1 VDITNTN
8 NLVWEGNMKDSI
20 NTEMNKLLDNAITES
35 LAGIQVKAE
44 TGEVRAKLRSEIIS
58 TREAIAR
65 HPAFKQM
72 VDIAIEWFV
81 AQVQPERERL
91 QIAEQRNKD
100 EIAIALK
107 HVDSFEAD
115 YELKKA
121 EFAAADLATKRM
133 QVWAD
138 AIDRVLPLPEGHK
151 NGYTFD
157 QAIRSRG
164 LVMAALAGMT
174 SVGAPI
180 VKEETK

>member
-1 VDITNTN
+1 
-8 NLVWEGNMKDSI
+8 MKDCI
-20 NTEMNKLLDNAITES
+20 NTELIRLLDNAITES

-72 VDIAIEWFV
+72 VDIALEWLV
-81 AQVQPERERL
+81 ARVQPERERL
-91 QIAEQRNKD
+91 QLAEQEHKA
-100 EIAIALK
+100 EIAKALK
-107 HVDSFEAD
+107 HVDGFEAD

-121 EFAAADLATKRM
+121 EFAAADPSTRRM

-138 AIDRVLPLPEGHK
+138 AVDRVLPLPEGHK

-157 QAIRSRG
+157 QVIRSRG

-174 SVGAPI
+174 SVGAPLT
-180 VKEETK
+180 KETT

>member
-1 VDITNTN
+1 
-8 NLVWEGNMKDSI
+8 MKESI
-20 NTEMNKLLDNAITES
+20 NTEMNRLLDNAITES

-65 HPAFKQM
+65 HPAYKQM
-72 VDIAIEWFV
+72 VEIALEWLV
-81 AQVQPERERL
+81 ARVQPERERL

-100 EIAIALK
+100 NIADALK
-107 HVDSFEAD
+107 QFDEFKAD

-121 EFAAADLATKRM
+121 KFAAADPATRRM

-174 SVGAPI
+174 SVGYPI
-180 VKEETK
+180 VKKETK

>member
-8 NLVWEGNMKDSI
+8 NLVWEDGMKDCI
-20 NTEMNKLLDNAITES
+20 NIEMIKLLDSALTES
-35 LAGIQVKAE
+35 LANIKIHPE
-44 TGEVRAKLRSEIIS
+44 TPELRAKLRSEIVN
-58 TREAIAR
+58 TRDAIAK
-65 HPAFKQM
+65 HPAFKQL
-72 VDIAIEWFV
+72 VDIALEWLV
-81 AQVQPERERL
+81 AQVEPERTRL
-91 QIAEQRNKD
+91 QLAEQKHKN

-121 EFAAADLATKRM
+121 EFAAADPATRRM
-133 QVWAD
+133 RVWAD